1 MIVLEEVKIAYA
13 NIIIINKFV
22 LKLSEKNEN

>member
-22 LKLSEKNEN
+22 LKLSEKK

>member
-13 NIIIINKFV
+13 NIIINKFV